1 MQTESSELKAQ
12 TIVKR
17 QRKNKEDRFE
27 DFICSAKK
35 VFAEKGY
42 DAATIRD
49 IAKEAKCSDGLLFRY
64 FKSKSDLLISVIN
77 NGRVNSQKDIL
88 DCLCESNKIED
99 QIYLIMKIYIEK
111 FKESEQLLR
120 VILSR
125 AITDP
130 EFDDFKI
137 RFKNMD
143 FLKPQIEFF
152 KRRQLKGDI
161 SSTCDCEALVMM
173 IYSLAFMI
181 GFNRQALLG
190 IPQEECFDL
199 AKQYIDIFTV
209 GIR

>member
-1 MQTESSELKAQ
+1 MYTELSDVSSKP
-12 TIVKR
+12 IPKR
-17 QRKNKEDRFE
+17 QRKNREDRFD

-64 FKSKSDLLISVIN
+64 FKSKSDLLIAVIN

-88 DCLCESNKIED
+88 DCLCETNKIED
-99 QIYLIMKIYIEK
+99 QIYLIMKVYIDK
-111 FKESEQLLR
+111 FKESEQLIR

-125 AITDP
+125 ALTDP
-130 EFDDFKI
+130 EFEDFKI

-143 FLKPQIEFF
+143 FLKSQIEFF
-152 KRRQLKGDI
+152 RLKQKQGEI
-161 SSTCDCEALVMM
+161 SATCNCEALVMM
-173 IYSLAFMI
+173 IYSLSYMI
-181 GFNRQALLG
+181 GFNRQALLC
-190 IPQEECFDL
+190 IPRDECLEL
-199 AKQYIDIFTV
+199 AKQYINIFTT